1 MAWLLRDGDVL
12 ASADV
17 AQSFLARNRGL
28 LGQDGISGALVLPHT
43 KGVHSVGMR
52 FSIDVAWLDRDF
64 VVIDTTT
71 LRPYR
76 VAHPRW
82 RARSVV
88 EAEAGAFD
96 RWGLKVGDRLEI
108 KE

>member
-17 AQSFLARNRGL
+17 AKSFLARNRGL
-28 LGQDGISGALVLPHT
+28 LGQPGISGALVLPHT

-52 FSIDVAWLDRDF
+52 FAIDVAWLDREL
-64 VVIDTTT
+64 VVIDVAT

-76 VAHPRW
+76 VAYPRL
-82 RARSVV
+82 RAKSVI

>member
-28 LGQDGISGALVLPHT
+28 LGRSGLSGALVLPHT

-52 FSIDVAWLDRDF
+52 FVIDVAWLDRDL
-64 VVIDTTT
+64 VVIDMTT
-71 LRPYR
+71 LRPHR
-76 VAHPRW
+76 VTYPRL
-82 RARSVV
+82 RARSIV

-96 RWGLKVGDRLEI
+96 RWGLKIGDRLEI

>member
-1 MAWLLRDGDVL
+1 MLRDGDVL

-17 AQSFLARNRGL
+17 AKSFLARNRGL
-28 LGQDGISGALVLPHT
+28 LGQTGVPGALVLPHT

-52 FSIDVAWLDRDF
+52 FAIDVAWLDQEL
-64 VVIDTTT
+64 VVIDMVTP

-76 VAHPRW
+76 VAHPRL
-82 RARSVV
+82 RAKFVV

-96 RWGLKVGDRLEI
+96 RWGLKVGDHLEI